1 MLEFLAP
8 TIKDKQWARPIFLES
23 GYISSDNAFGTA
35 FIWKDVY
42 NLKICKYNDFL
53 LRLYEGPQTFYGFP
67 LGVGNLKEVIEI
79 LIDDAKK
86 RNISFCFTGITSSMI
101 SILNEIM
108 PEKFIFNETR
118 NTADYIYESKD
129 LISLKGKKY
138 HSKRNHISKFNN
150 MFDFVYYNITDENI
164 GDCKIILKKWY
175 DENDYKNNESLCK
188 EKKALELAL
197 EYFNELELV
206 GGVIAVNNAPV
217 AFTIGEKIND
227 EVFVIHFEKA
237 LKEYM
242 TAYSIINN
250 EFAKNNLCKY
260 KYINREED
268 LGLEGLRKAKLS
280 YHPKILLK
288 KYDAFL
294 R

>member
-1 MLEFLAP
+1 MLEFLTP
-8 TIKDKQWARPIFLES
+8 TLKDKQWAKSIFEDS

-42 NLKICKYNDFL
+42 NLKICKYNNFL
-53 LRLYEGPQTFYGFP
+53 LRLYEGKQTFYGFP
-67 LGVGNLKEVIEI
+67 LGKGDLKEVIEV
-79 LIDDAKK
+79 LINDAQK
-86 RNISFCFTGITSSMI
+86 RNIDFCFTGITASMI
-101 SILNEIM
+101 LILNKIM
-108 PEKFIFNETR
+108 PEKFIFSETR

-129 LISLKGKKY
+129 LINLKGKKY

-150 MFDFVYYNITDENI
+150 MFDFVYYNITNENI
-164 GDCKIILKKWY
+164 NDCRVILEKWY
-175 DENDYKNNESLCK
+175 DENEYKSNESLCK
-188 EKKALELAL
+188 EKMALELAL
-197 EYFNELELV
+197 EYFNELEFS
-206 GGVIAVNNAPV
+206 GGIIAIDKMPI
-217 AFTIGEKIND
+217 AFTIGEKINN

-237 LKEYM
+237 LREYM
-242 TAYSIINN
+242 TAYSVINN

-268 LGLEGLRKAKLS
+268 LGLAGLRKAKLS
-280 YHPKILLK
+280 YHPQILLK